1 MGLIAHPFLFPQ
13 VPFAPRSGLP
23 QTKSRPGHV
32 GAAPPRRMQLAG
44 LPSKPS
50 PTFAS
55 PTQRFPWEP
64 RPRGEC
70 RPQGCQATPA
80 PSSQAPT
87 HRFLWGPRPRGECS
101 PQSCQATPA
110 PSSQAPTHRFLWEP
124 RPRGECSPQGC
135 QANRA
140 PPSQAPTHR
149 FPWEP
154 RPRGECSPQGCQQP
168 QPTTKPHPSADSR
181 QSVPPARPSAGSRR
195 CIALPTSGPPH
206 AVALGHEIRP
216 ARLNARYASP
226 RSI

>member
-1 MGLIAHPFLFPQ
+1 MIAHPFLFPQ

-23 QTKSRPGHV
+23 QAKSRPGHV

-55 PTQRFPWEP
+55 PDPSVP
-64 RPRGEC
+64 VGA
-70 RPQGCQATPA
+70 ATPRRMQPA
-80 PSSQAPT
+80 GLPSKPSPT
-87 HRFLWGPRPRGECS
+87 FAS
-101 PQSCQATPA
+101 PDPPVPVGA
-110 PSSQAPTHRFLWEP
+110 
-124 RPRGECSPQGC
+124 
-135 QANRA
+135 A
-140 PPSQAPTHR
+140 PPRRMQPAGLPSKPSPTFAAPTHR

-195 CIALPTSGPPH
+195 CIALLTSDSPH

-216 ARLNARYASP
+216 ARSNARYASP